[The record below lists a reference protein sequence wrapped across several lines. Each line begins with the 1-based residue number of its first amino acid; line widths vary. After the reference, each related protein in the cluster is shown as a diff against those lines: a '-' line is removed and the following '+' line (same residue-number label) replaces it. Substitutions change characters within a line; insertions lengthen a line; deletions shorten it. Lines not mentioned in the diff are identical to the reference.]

1 MTLPLTSSLNETLND
16 TGRTAYCGPTVVSAI
31 TGYSVASVE
40 AAIHAHRD
48 GDEARRRMIK
58 GTTAEDVGGALAVF
72 GYAMRATAAF
82 THLEPRQRPTVW
94 QWMQRPRSAWTY
106 HLLGIRAG
114 RTGHWIVVKGAKL
127 LDTYTGGSWEF
138 VATGPHRGARI
149 EEIFEVRR
157 QLP

>member
-1 MTLPLTSSLNETLND
+1 MPLPLTSSLNDTRND

-40 AAIHAHRD
+40 AAINSYRET
-48 GDEARRRMIK
+48 DEARARMIK
-58 GTTAEDVGGALAVF
+58 GTTAADVSAALAMF
-72 GYAMRATAAF
+72 GYEMRAAGTF
-82 THLEPRQRPTVW
+82 THLAVKERPTVW

-106 HLLGIRAG
+106 FLLGIRAG

-127 LDTYTGGSWEF
+127 LDTYTKGTWVF

-157 QLP
+157 AQP